1 MTANKGNAEDICA
14 ADVTIDE
21 NVIIQK
27 LSIVGI
33 AGNIVLSIFK
43 LTAGIVGNSNA
54 MISDA
59 VHSMS
64 DVFATFIAYLGVR
77 MSKREADKEH
87 PYGHERLEC
96 VASLLLGVILFATGI
111 GIGRISIQ
119 NIFLAES
126 AHLAVPGVIA
136 MIAAIV
142 SIIVK
147 EAMYWYTR
155 HYAKILDS
163 AAFMADAWHHRSDA
177 FSSIGSMIG
186 IGGAM
191 LGYPVLDS
199 VAGVIICIFILK
211 VAVDILW
218 DAVKKMLDTSCGEE
232 FEGQL
237 EEYVAKQKG
246 VVCIDMLS
254 TRMFGNKVYVDLE
267 IEVDGSKTLRE
278 AHEVAE
284 RVHDSMEN
292 EFGNIKH
299 VMIHINP
306 DK

>member
-119 NIFLAES
+119 NIFSAES

>member
-1 MTANKGNAEDICA
+1 MTDNKENAAKICA
-14 ADVTIDE
+14 ADEMIDE
-21 NVIIQK
+21 NSIIRK

-43 LTAGIVGNSNA
+43 LIAGIVGHSNA

-96 VASLLLGVILFATGI
+96 VASMLLGVILFATGL
-111 GIGRISIQ
+111 GIGKMSIQ
-119 NIFLAES
+119 NIFGANS
-126 AHLAVPGVIA
+126 ASLAVPGIIA
-136 MIAAIV
+136 MVAAII

-155 HYAKILDS
+155 HYAKILNS

-211 VAVDILW
+211 VAADILW

-237 EEYVAKQKG
+237 AEYIAGQEG
-246 VVCIDMLS
+246 VVNIDMLS

-292 EFGNIKH
+292 EFNNIKH